1 MRTLHAELKKS
12 RRRHN
17 LLVAVCISLFVLL
30 WATQTGGTGEG
41 RLEQGYWGLFY
52 AVPVMN
58 TAVMPLGTAVL
69 ASRLWDLESK
79 GNSCRMLLTLQS
91 RRALFLGK
99 TVVAVLQ
106 ILLISVIESAGIPV
120 LGKHFGFTEPLD
132 WGQFWWLAISTF
144 AVNTMLFFLWLFL
157 SIRFD
162 NQVPTLAAGMVGSL
176 SGLFAAFMP
185 SLVSYFLPWG
195 YYIPLS
201 TIRMDW
207 NRETRIVRY
216 YTTPYPLWL
225 FVLTAAF
232 GVLFAAM
239 AWEALKHKEV

>member
-1 MRTLHAELKKS
+1 MRTLYAELKKS

-41 RLEQGYWGLFY
+41 RLEQGYSGLFY

-58 TAVMPLGTAVL
+58 TVVMPLGTAVL

-79 GNSCRMLLTLQS
+79 EKSCRMLLTLQS
-91 RRALFLGK
+91 RKDLFWGK
-99 TVVAVLQ
+99 AVVALLQ
-106 ILLISVIESAGIPV
+106 IVLIGIIESAGIPV

-132 WGQFWWLAISTF
+132 WGLFWWLAISTF

-185 SLVSYFLPWG
+185 TVVSYFLPWG

-216 YTTPYPLWL
+216 YSTPYPTWL
-225 FVLTAAF
+225 LILTAAF
-232 GVLFAAM
+232 GALFAAL
-239 AWEALKHKEV
+239 AWETLKRKEV